1 MKRNT
6 NRFLAMLLALV
17 MVLTVLPTMAFA
29 AKSEDI
35 VILYTNDVHCGVDTN
50 NPEGTMGYANLAAYK
65 KAMEAEYEHVVL
77 VDNGDAIQGE
87 AIGTLSNGSYLVE
100 IMNHVGY
107 DFATFGN
114 HEFVFYICESV
125 SLLHIY

>member
-114 HEFVFYICESV
+114 HEFDYGMDVAL
-125 SLLHIY
+125 SLL